1 MRHAEPQ
8 PQQSIFSRASADLRQ
23 LVHLERDALMG
34 SGLSNRSATMS
45 R

>member
-1 MRHAEPQ
+1 MQSRSRI
-8 PQQSIFSRASADLRQ
+8 SIFSRASADLRQ
-23 LVHLERDALMG
+23 LVCHLERDALMG